1 MRTLLAVLALA
12 LPAAATGTASAQEVP
27 PAGAAGPSGRTV
39 LSGPWTVRVGGG
51 DRARTRGWV
60 AGAFRGLTVAA
71 PYVPNALPVTGPGV
85 LLGYRGSVGWFRTA
99 FSVPADGDYA
109 LRFESVH
116 HRADVWLDGDR
127 LGTHTGAYL
136 PFEERFFAT
145 AGRHMLVVRADWRGP
160 ARMKRAG
167 WHRTWFNFGGLNRE
181 VTLRPLGDSEIT
193 APTVRTVLAAD
204 GSARVD
210 LSVHVHN
217 LGPTRDVPVHGVLA
231 HGADAPVAVDFPATR
246 IPAGHT
252 RVVKARIVVG
262 RPALWSPADPQLYD
276 LSVQVPGE
284 SSWTGRSG
292 LRELTWRGGRLFLNG
307 ARLVLRGASLQE
319 DARGRGDA
327 LTAADMDELVADL
340 KAIGANATRAQ
351 HPLSPALLERL
362 DAAGILVWQGIG
374 PVDAPG
380 SWTSKTR
387 AQQARARKRVRAS
400 VRQLQYHPSIVAW
413 NLANEVAGNGHPGGQ
428 AAYVDD
434 MARELH
440 RRDPGRLVALDVWGV
455 HPPDRLGRMY
465 RHVDAIGVTNY
476 AGWYEATHS
485 PRTAVAHLVRRRAR
499 SFERVFR
506 GRVLVISEF
515 GAEASGVNPRLVPG
529 GYGFQTR
536 LLATH
541 IRAYAGDARLSGMLI
556 WCLRDFAVAPTF
568 AGGSIRKL
576 VPGIHIVRGLNQKG
590 LFTYGNRPKPAV
602 HVVRAAFERLA
613 AQPGS

>member
-12 LPAAATGTASAQEVP
+12 LTAVAIGAATAQEAP
-27 PAGAAGPSGRTV
+27 PVDTAGASGRV
-39 LSGPWTVRVGGG
+39 ALSGPWTVRVGGS

-60 AGAFRGLTVAA
+60 AGAFRGVAVPA
-71 PYVPNALPVTGPGV
+71 PYVLNALPVTGAGG
-85 LLGYRGSVGWFRTA
+85 LLGYRGAVAWFRTT

-116 HRADVWLDGDR
+116 HRADVWLDGDL
-127 LGTHTGAYL
+127 LGSHTGAYL
-136 PFEERFFAT
+136 PFEERFYAT
-145 AGRHMLVVRADWRGP
+145 AGRHVLVVRADWRDP
-160 ARMKRAG
+160 AGMKRAG

-181 VTLRPLGDSEIT
+181 VTLRPVGNSGVS
-193 APTVRTVLAAD
+193 APTVRTTLGMD

-210 LSVHVHN
+210 LSVRVHN
-217 LGPTRDVPVHGVLA
+217 LGATRDLPVRAVLTHGS
-231 HGADAPVAVDFPATR
+231 DAPIRVDFPATR
-246 IPAGHT
+246 IPRGHSRLMTT
-252 RVVKARIVVG
+252 RVVVE
-262 RPALWSPADPQLYD
+262 RPALWSPANPQLYD
-276 LSVQVPGE
+276 LSISVPGE
-284 SSWTGRSG
+284 SSWMGDTG
-292 LRELTWRGGRLFLNG
+292 LRELTWHGGRLFLNG
-307 ARLVLRGASLQE
+307 VRLVLRGASLQE
-319 DARGRGDA
+319 DARGHGDA
-327 LTAADMDELVADL
+327 LTAADMDQLVSDL

-362 DAAGILVWQGIG
+362 DAAGILVWQGVG

-387 AQQARARKRVRAS
+387 AQQAQARARVRAS
-400 VRQLQYHPSIVAW
+400 LRQLQYHPSIVAW
-413 NLANEVAGNGHPGGQ
+413 NLANEVAGNGHPGGE
-428 AAYVDD
+428 AAYVDE

-465 RHVDAIGVTNY
+465 RHVDAIGATNY
-476 AGWYEATHS
+476 MGWYEATRT
-485 PRTAVAHLVRRRAR
+485 PRDALAQLVGQRAA
-499 SFERVFR
+499 SFERIFR
-506 GRVLVISEF
+506 GKVLVISEF
-515 GAEASGVNPRLVPG
+515 GAEASGANPRLAPG

-541 IRAYAGDARLSGMLI
+541 IRAYARDDRLSGMLI

-576 VPGIHIVRGLNQKG
+576 VPGIRIVRGLNQKG

-602 HVVRAAFERLA
+602 HVVRAAFERLGL
-613 AQPGS
+613 PSS